1 MKNLNLSWYI
11 FYGTL
16 LNMGR
21 QDVLNCRYGEFRDLM
36 SCLAIYNGSAE
47 QVNKKT
53 PRTFEEVIMMD

>member
-1 MKNLNLSWYI
+1 
-11 FYGTL
+11 
-16 LNMGR
+16 MGR

-47 QVNKKT
+47 QVSTKT